1 MDVQFDQMVERL
13 SMPSHSLE
21 AEQSVIGSLLNDNIA
36 YDKIAGTLAKEY
48 FYKKEHQIIWDH
60 MVKLFELGRP
70 VDVVILA
77 EALELDGKLEECG
90 GHSYLNR
97 LSITVPSSAH
107 IVRYANIVY
116 ERYLLRRLV
125 SACAEIKEEALNPA
139 GQDVGLILD
148 RAEAKIMKITERSAK
163 EEFLS
168 AKDIV
173 RQVTQELQRLQ
184 SAGGEHGDVT
194 GVSTGFVDLD
204 RMTTGLHGGQLIIV
218 AGRPGS
224 GKTSFAMNIAEH
236 VAVHDALPV
245 AIFSMEMGGDQLF
258 NRIISSMGRLDQQKL
273 RRGQLNPEELSR
285 FIEVSK
291 QLAQSPLFVDE
302 TPGLNPIELRARCRR
317 LHRKVGQL
325 SLVVVDYLQLMSST
339 GGRANESR
347 ANEVSEISRAL
358 KSLAR
363 ELNCPVIAL
372 SQLNRNVEQ
381 RQDKRPMMSDLRES
395 GAIEQDADVI
405 LFIHR
410 DKRSDESPNER
421 DTADLIIGKQR
432 SGPTGDVKLSFDGK
446 YTRFDNA
453 AWQSKSGNGFTNI

>member
-173 RQVTQELQRLQ
+173 RQLTQELQRLQ

-347 ANEVSEISRAL
+347 VNEVSEISRAL